1 MCLLVEFDHGAGW
14 LTDSHQDV
22 MLVNYS
28 GIQLIKLLRLCIGI
42 SQRGRDDEVLE
53 YVRGSMSNA
62 LEIA

>member
-1 MCLLVEFDHGAGW
+1 MCLLVESDHGAGW
-14 LTDSHQDV
+14 LADSHHEV

-28 GIQLIKLLRLCIGI
+28 EIQLIKWLRLCIGI

-53 YVRGSMSNA
+53 YVRGSVSNA